1 MNTLKLIF
9 ALFFSISGISQNLQ
23 NRVLVI
29 KNTNSPVSTAVAN
42 DYMLRRNV
50 NKVLNINFN
59 DSSTDSNS
67 EFMSFAE
74 YNTFI
79 KTPLM
84 TYLNSHPEIDFIVLT
99 KGIPNKIYG
108 APNKPYGGDCSVD
121 SQIASL
127 GYENSSTSSIVN
139 FNIPDGA
146 NNFTGQAYANKFWN
160 SQTPFSHATFGGYL
174 VTRLD
179 GYTQTDAIALT
190 TRSLQAEANIGIANS
205 GTILLDACGTFGFD
219 TNFTQPNSIFP
230 QNYVAG
236 QTINIVDDYS
246 YSNFNSD
253 IALTNSQL
261 LANGITTQYDSNANF
276 VGNVSNLNGY
286 VSWGSNDSNYNAS
299 SYNSLTFRVGAIAE
313 TAVSTGART
322 FLPTNV
328 GQSLIANLISQGATG
343 VKGYAVEPLLLGVG
357 SPSILFNRY
366 TRGWTMA
373 ESFYASAKLVGWM
386 DVMIGDP
393 ICRAYSSNLSVDSF
407 YSDKRIVAYP
417 NPTTEFIQI
426 KNLENLS
433 VLISDMLG
441 KTVLEVSNY
450 ESNTKI
456 DISKLEK
463 GIYFIRFKE
472 NLYSSLK
479 FVKQ

>member
-1 MNTLKLIF
+1 MKLLI
-9 ALFFSISGISQNLQ
+9 ALIVLFFSISGSSQNLQ

-29 KNTNSPVSTAVAN
+29 KNTNSPISIAVAD

-50 NKVLNINFN
+50 TKVLNINFN
-59 DSSTDSNS
+59 DSAQNS
-67 EFMSFAE
+67 DAEFMSFAE
-74 YNTFI
+74 YNTLI
-79 KTPLM
+79 KTPLL
-84 TYLNSHPEIDFIVLT
+84 TFLNLHHEIDFIVLT

-127 GYENSSTSSIVN
+127 GYENNSTTSIVN
-139 FNIPDGA
+139 FNIPDSPT
-146 NNFTGQAYANKFWN
+146 NFTGQAYANKFWN

-179 GYTQTDAIALT
+179 GYTQADAIALT
-190 TRSLQAEANIGIANS
+190 TRSLQAEANIGITNS

-219 TNFTQPNSIFP
+219 SNFTQPNSIFP

-236 QTINIVDDYS
+236 QTINVVDDYA

-253 IALTNSQL
+253 IAFTNNQL
-261 LANGITTQYDSNANF
+261 SANGINTQYDSNANF
-276 VGNVSNLNGY
+276 IGNVSNLNGY
-286 VSWGSNDSNYNAS
+286 VSWGSNDSNYNPS

-328 GQSLIANLISQGATG
+328 GQSLIANLVSQGVTG

-357 SPSILFNRY
+357 SPNILFDRY
-366 TRGWTMA
+366 TKGWTMA

-393 ICRAYSSNLSVDSF
+393 ICRAYSSNLSVDNF
-407 YSDKRIVAYP
+407 DSDKKIVVYP

-426 KNLENLS
+426 NNLDNTS
-433 VLISDMLG
+433 FLITDVLG
-441 KTVLEVSNY
+441 KTVLEIPDYQNNS
-450 ESNTKI
+450 KI
-456 DISKLEK
+456 DASKLKK
-463 GIYFIRFKE
+463 GIYFIKFKE

-479 FVKQ
+479 FIKN

>member
-9 ALFFSISGISQNLQ
+9 VLFFSISGISQNLQ
-23 NRVLVI
+23 SRVLVI
-29 KNTNSPVSTAVAN
+29 KNTNSLVSIAVTN

-50 NKVLNINFN
+50 TKVLNISFN
-59 DSSTDSNS
+59 DSSIDSNA
-67 EFMSFAE
+67 EFMSFVE

-79 KTPLM
+79 KTPLLA
-84 TYLNSHPEIDFIVLT
+84 YLNLHPEIDFIVLT

-127 GYENSSTSSIVN
+127 GYENSSTTSIIN
-139 FNIPDGA
+139 FNIPDSPT
-146 NNFTGQAYANKFWN
+146 NFTGQAYANKFWN

-179 GYTQTDAIALT
+179 GYTQADAVTLT
-190 TRSLQAEANIGIANS
+190 TRSLQAEANIGIANL

-219 TNFTQPNSIFP
+219 SNFTQPNSIFP

-236 QTINIVDDYS
+236 QTINVVDDYA

-253 IALTNSQL
+253 IAFTNNQL
-261 LANGITTQYDSNANF
+261 SANGITTQYDSNANF
-276 VGNVSNLNGY
+276 IGNVSNLNGY
-286 VSWGSNDSNYNAS
+286 VSWGSNDSNYNPS

-328 GQSLIANLISQGATG
+328 GQSLIANLISQGVTG

-357 SPSILFNRY
+357 SPSILFDRY
-366 TRGWTMA
+366 TKGWTMA

-393 ICRAYSSNLSVDSF
+393 ICRAYSNNLSLNNF
-407 YSDKRIVAYP
+407 NSDKKIVVYP
-417 NPTTEFIQI
+417 NPTTGFIQI
-426 KNLENLS
+426 NNLDDTS
-433 VLISDMLG
+433 FLIADVLG
-441 KTVLEVSNY
+441 KTVLEIPNY
-450 ESNTKI
+450 QNNSIIEV
-456 DISKLEK
+456 SKLEK
-463 GIYFIRFKE
+463 GIYFIKFKE

-479 FVKQ
+479 FIKN